1 MLVSDLSS
9 TCQLHQTEPQCSH
22 LENEAGKNLPCGLL
36 LRRNGLEHMRLVAQL
51 WTPSN
56 FGCSD
61 TLSPLSHALA
71 P

>member
-1 MLVSDLSS
+1 MLVSDRSS
-9 TCQLHQTEPQCSH
+9 TCQLHRAEPQCSH
-22 LENEAGKNLPCGLL
+22 LEDEAGKNLPCGLL
-36 LRRNGLEHMRLVAQL
+36 LRLNGLEHMRPVAQL
-51 WTPSN
+51 WTHNN